1 MTTLA
6 RRAQRSTNIW
16 PGFVDALATLLL
28 VLIFL
33 LMVFVLAQAFLREKM
48 TGKDTELLRAQSQI
62 GELADLLAMERM
74 ANEDMRLN
82 VALLTEELQAS
93 IVKRDDLNA
102 AVQTQTIRSE
112 AAEEKA
118 KQLDGRLAEAFK
130 TIEADKEKI
139 QLQVAKVNALS
150 EDVAALTAL
159 KEELESQ
166 VTDLSANLKDSE
178 ATVFKER
185 RISDSARAQVAMLNK
200 QVTALREQLT
210 NLSEMLGEAEK
221 KAKEQNVQI
230 ASLGKRLN
238 AALAVKVQKLSRY
251 RSEFFGRLRELL
263 GRHPGVRIVG
273 DRFVFQSEVLFE
285 SGSADLGRKGKR
297 QLYQLVRSLR
307 EITAKIPQD
316 INWILRVDGHTDK
329 VPIKT
334 PRFPSNWELSTGR
347 ATSVV
352 KYLISQKI
360 PPNRL
365 AAAGFGD
372 HHPLDP
378 RDDKTANRRNRR
390 IELKLTQR

>member
-93 IVKRDDLNA
+93 VVKRDDLNA

-118 KQLDGRLAEAFK
+118 KQLDGSLAEAFE

-139 QLQVAKVNALS
+139 QIQVAKVNALS

-185 RISDSARAQVAMLNK
+185 KISDSARAQVAMLNK

>member
-16 PGFVDALATLLL
+16 PGFVDALANLLL
-28 VLIFL
+28 VLVFL
-33 LMVFVLAQAFLREKM
+33 LMVFVLAQAFLKEKI
-48 TGKDTELLRAQSQI
+48 TGKDKELLRAQSQI
-62 GELADLLAMERM
+62 GELADLLALERR
-74 ANEDMRLN
+74 ANEDMRLD

-93 IVKRDDLNA
+93 IVKSDDLNA
-102 AVQTQTIRSE
+102 TVRTLTIRSE
-112 AAEEKA
+112 AAEEKV
-118 KQLDGRLAEAFK
+118 KQLDGWLAAAFK
-130 TIEADKEKI
+130 NIEVDKEKT
-139 QLQVAKVNALS
+139 QLQVAKVKALS

-159 KEELESQ
+159 REELENK

-178 ATVFKER
+178 SAVFKER
-185 RISDSARAQVAMLNK
+185 MVSDSARAHVALLNK
-200 QVTALREQLT
+200 QVTELREQLT
-210 NLSEMLGEAEK
+210 SLSEMLGEAEK

-273 DRFVFQSEVLFE
+273 DRFVFQSEVLFG
-285 SGSADLGRKGKR
+285 SGSANLGEEGKQ
-297 QLYQLVRSLR
+297 QLDQLVQSLR

-329 VPIKT
+329 VPIMT
-334 PRFPSNWELSTGR
+334 QRFPSNWELSTGR

-352 KYLISQKI
+352 KYLISQRI
-360 PPNRL
+360 PANRL
-365 AAAGFGD
+365 AAAGFGE

-378 RDDKTANRRNRR
+378 RDNEIANRRNRR

>member
-159 KEELESQ
+159 KEELESK
-166 VTDLSANLKDSE
+166 VTNLSANLKDSE
-178 ATVFKER
+178 AAVFKER
-185 RISDSARAQVAMLNK
+185 KISDSARAQVAMLNK

-307 EITAKIPQD
+307 EIIAKIPKD
-316 INWILRVDGHTDK
+316 INWILRIDGHTDK

-352 KYLISQKI
+352 KYLISQRI

-378 RDDKTANRRNRR
+378 RDDETANRRNRR

>member
-130 TIEADKEKI
+130 TIEANEEKI

-185 RISDSARAQVAMLNK
+185 KISDSARAQVAMLNK

-307 EITAKIPQD
+307 EIIAKIPKD

-378 RDDKTANRRNRR
+378 RDNKTANRRNRR

>member
-130 TIEADKEKI
+130 TIEADKETI

-185 RISDSARAQVAMLNK
+185 KISDSARAQVAMLNK

-307 EITAKIPQD
+307 EIIAKIPKD

-378 RDDKTANRRNRR
+378 RDNKTANRRNRR

>member
-185 RISDSARAQVAMLNK
+185 KISDSARAQVAMLNK

>member
-16 PGFVDALATLLL
+16 PGFVDALANLLL
-28 VLIFL
+28 VLVFL
-33 LMVFVLAQAFLREKM
+33 LMVFVLAQAFLKEKI

-62 GELADLLAMERM
+62 GELADLLALERR
-74 ANEDMRLN
+74 ANEDMRLD

-93 IVKRDDLNA
+93 IVKSDDLNA
-102 AVQTQTIRSE
+102 TVRTLTIRSE
-112 AAEEKA
+112 AAEEKV
-118 KQLDGRLAEAFK
+118 KQLDGWLAAAFK
-130 TIEADKEKI
+130 ANEVDKEKI
-139 QLQVAKVNALS
+139 QLQVAKVKALS

-159 KEELESQ
+159 REELENK

-178 ATVFKER
+178 SAVFKER
-185 RISDSARAQVAMLNK
+185 MVSDSARVQVALLNK

-210 NLSEMLGEAEK
+210 SLSEMLGEAEK

-273 DRFVFQSEVLFE
+273 DRFVFQSEVLFG
-285 SGSADLGRKGKR
+285 SGSANLGEEGKQ
-297 QLYQLVRSLR
+297 QLDQLVQSLR

-329 VPIKT
+329 VPIMT
-334 PRFPSNWELSTGR
+334 QRFPSNWELSTGR

-352 KYLISQKI
+352 KYLISQRI
-360 PPNRL
+360 PANRL
-365 AAAGFGD
+365 AAAGFGE

-378 RDDKTANRRNRR
+378 RDKEIANRRNRR